1 MIWGGGPWAPARN
14 RQQDGA
20 EVIAWPGA
28 DPSALVRAGV
38 PVRPVEAVLG
48 DAGLAAADVGGR
60 TWTRLW
66 GRLPLVD
73 GMSFRELATW
83 RDMSLLWLAEGFIRA
98 ETAGPRCAELVEI
111 ALRLLEA
118 TRASEV
124 DVAGLSGPDAVL
136 LDRACTASGV
146 LFHGKPPRARP
157 LRPPLSSRPGRLRTL
172 QRVLAPATPPPLPSP
187 LGETGPPPVRPLL
200 VLVPADDDGALRSL
214 FDAVT
219 RELAL
224 PVVMLPLPNLA
235 RWRTRRVVHEAA
247 RAAGP
252 LRELSKRL
260 RGATG
265 VLDSYRHREVK
276 FSDLAADDLDRI
288 LHTHLPGAI
297 LRLESAIEL
306 FSVAPRPLAVALAAG
321 GLDERRTLLAACAV
335 TGLPSL
341 VIHTRPVGPDERER
355 ADGGPQADVTLVWEP
370 GSDTAPVLDRL
381 REVVRARVERE

>member
-1 MIWGGGPWAPARN
+1 MIWGGGPQAPARS
-14 RQQDGA
+14 RQRDGA
-20 EVIAWPGA
+20 EVVVWPGA

-48 DAGLAAADVGGR
+48 DAGLAAAEAAGR

-83 RDMSLLWLAEGFIRA
+83 REMSLLWLAEGFIRA

-111 ALRLLEA
+111 TLRLLEA
-118 TRASEV
+118 TGASEV
-124 DVAGLSGPDAVL
+124 DIAGLSVADAVL
-136 LDRACTASGV
+136 VDRACAASGV
-146 LFHGKPPRARP
+146 LFHGKPQRARP
-157 LRPPLSSRPGRLRTL
+157 LRPTLSSLPGRLRTL
-172 QRVLAPATPPPLPSP
+172 QRVLAPGTPPPLPSP
-187 LGETGPPPVRPLL
+187 LGETGPPAVRPLL
-200 VLVPADDDGALRSL
+200 VLAPEEDDGTLRSL
-214 FDAVT
+214 LEAVT
-219 RELAL
+219 REIVL
-224 PVVMLPLPNLA
+224 PVVMLPLADLA
-235 RWRTRRVVHEAA
+235 RWRTRRVVDESS

-260 RGATG
+260 SGATG
-265 VLDSYRHREVK
+265 LLDSYRHREVK

-306 FSVAPRPLAVALAAG
+306 FSVTPRPLAVALAAG
-321 GLDERRTLLAACAV
+321 GLDERRTVLAACAV
-335 TGLPSL
+335 TGLPSV
-341 VIHTRPVGPDERER
+341 VIHRGPVGPDETER

-370 GSDTAPVLDRL
+370 GSDTAPVLARL